1 MTSTL
6 GFQPTLSHSI
16 SVEQLFSNAI
26 THLRFHTTSYRPPLP
41 SVVINH
47 FFGTMSGAD
56 FCKFNRCL
64 STRLT
69 PMGRWERALQTSP
82 SKNNNLHSVT
92 AASTVWDSG
101 SIGLLLVWQ
110 SRPSQVS
117 LICDFCSSIR
127 NFARRGTFPASTSG
141 FLQIPPR
148 DGHPCLRLMLPA
160 TERIVDFH
168 HQVIAHAGR
177 TIG

>member
-1 MTSTL
+1 MFL
-6 GFQPTLSHSI
+6 DIFEHISI
-16 SVEQLFSNAI
+16 I
-26 THLRFHTTSYRPPLP
+26 HLRFHTTSYRPPLP
-41 SVVINH
+41 SVVVNH

-69 PMGRWERALQTSP
+69 PMGRQEHILQISS
-82 SKNNNLHSVT
+82 SKNNNLRSVT

-110 SRPSQVS
+110 SRPSQAN

-127 NFARRGTFPASTSG
+127 NFARRGTFQPLHPAS
-141 FLQIPPR
+141 FK
-148 DGHPCLRLMLPA
+148 
-160 TERIVDFH
+160 FH
-168 HQVIAHAGR
+168 LAMNTLAFG
-177 TIG
+177 

>member
-1 MTSTL
+1 
-6 GFQPTLSHSI
+6 
-16 SVEQLFSNAI
+16 
-26 THLRFHTTSYRPPLP
+26 
-41 SVVINH
+41 
-47 FFGTMSGAD
+47 MSGAD

-69 PMGRWERALQTSP
+69 PLRSWEHTLQTSP

-117 LICDFCSSIR
+117 LFMRFLFVNPELCPQRHFS
-127 NFARRGTFPASTSG
+127 APTSG
-141 FLQIPPR
+141 FLRIPPH

-168 HQVIAHAGR
+168 HQVIAHVGR
-177 TIG
+177 TKMTAYHKSGKRSRVHIQNFVIGASCVSKVHQPQSPQG